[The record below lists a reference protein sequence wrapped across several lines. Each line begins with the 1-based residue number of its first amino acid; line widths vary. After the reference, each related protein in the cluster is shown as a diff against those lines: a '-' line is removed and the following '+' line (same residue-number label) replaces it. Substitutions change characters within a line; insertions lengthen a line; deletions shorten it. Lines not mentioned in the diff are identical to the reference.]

1 MSAMKRFFDITAVGV
16 ALMLAIASPSLAK
29 PTKNAQPVD
38 NSPVVTPDTTPPPV
52 GTAAPTGAVQV
63 STPGSAPAAATS
75 YTIPLGGAQA
85 QPQAQVHAAGP
96 TPAAVPVPQGPPEPP
111 VMLRAEQCL
120 RANVERVAR
129 AEASPK
135 LATDLLLA
143 DVCSDEVD
151 AGSLYLRNVEALAH
165 FNPESE
171 RGRAGLSTPHVD
183 LETGQI
189 VSPPNVDVSSA
200 LAADAAGRGGG
211 AQIAANLRKYAAELV
226 LNEKLRLASPA
237 ARPPTPA
244 KKSH

>member
-1 MSAMKRFFDITAVGV
+1 MKRLSHITGWGV
-16 ALMLAIASPSLAK
+16 VLMLAATAPALAAK
-29 PTKNAQPVD
+29 PKTPPQPVD

-63 STPGSAPAAATS
+63 STPGSAPAAATP

-85 QPQAQVHAAGP
+85 QPQAQVQAAAAS
-96 TPAAVPVPQGPPEPP
+96 PAAAPVPQGPPEPP

-129 AEASPK
+129 AEPSPK
-135 LATDLLLA
+135 LATDFLLA

-151 AGSLYLRNVEALAH
+151 AGSLYLRNVEALAR

-171 RGRAGLSTPHVD
+171 RGRAGLSLPHVD

-200 LAADAAGRGGG
+200 LTADAAGRGGG

-237 ARPPTPA
+237 PRPPTPA
-244 KKSH
+244 KKSR